1 MVFIVIN
8 IGDKVKVEGQDF
20 IAEVV
25 GRLGLEE
32 VQIKL
37 PDTGQVIWKDIEDLE
52 RCGNND

>member
-52 RCGNND
+52 RCEK